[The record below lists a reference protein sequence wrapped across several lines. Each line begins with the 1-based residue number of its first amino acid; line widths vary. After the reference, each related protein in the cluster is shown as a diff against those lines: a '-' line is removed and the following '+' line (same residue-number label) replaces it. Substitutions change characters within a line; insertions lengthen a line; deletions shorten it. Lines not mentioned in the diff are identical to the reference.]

1 MPDRLRGEGMTS
13 VSCPECDQQV
23 IIGLPL
29 DASIESVRTGASRA
43 TEAAGVRKTRVVR
56 CPQEHGVAVT
66 FSVNESDHSD
76 HSR

>member
-1 MPDRLRGEGMTS
+1 MAS
-13 VSCPECDQQV
+13 VSCPVCDESV

-29 DASIESVRTGASRA
+29 DASIESVTTGASRA

-66 FSVNESDHSD
+66 FSMNEPDHPD
-76 HSR
+76 HLR